1 MVSGRVRHVSGGG
14 PEGGGYDE
22 YLLDAEFLDGSN
34 VQ

>member
-1 MVSGRVRHVSGGG
+1 MYQARGG